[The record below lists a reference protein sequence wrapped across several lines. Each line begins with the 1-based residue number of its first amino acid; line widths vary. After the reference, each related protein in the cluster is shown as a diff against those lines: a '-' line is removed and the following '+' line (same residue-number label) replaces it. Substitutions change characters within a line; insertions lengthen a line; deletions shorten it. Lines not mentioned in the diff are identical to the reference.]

1 MSVIAPRAAA
11 RPTHASRA
19 VLQLSLP
26 FWTKWGQTVVVLG
39 SWDEER
45 KKGQPLACRHTG
57 ENELLWETRVAVP
70 LACGHVSYRY
80 AIVNEASEIEVEEGG
95 ARIVALPQDLRDTSV
110 IELQDVWQVL
120 NILYMCNGKP
130 IAVLHARACRPSDVL
145 LRPMRYN
152 RTHNRQLRL
161 GSGVQ
166 GSLSS
171 HPAQHVVASMYATL
185 TEPSSVHRTPPTP
198 PSCCQGTRS
207 GATSSGTRAPSATA
221 TSSGCRAPRARS
233 SCASASG
240 GSMHAVVR
248 GLHHTACPY
257 WGTIP

>member
-57 ENELLWETRVAVP
+57 ENELLWETRVTVP

-95 ARIVALPQDLRDTSV
+95 ARIVALPQDLLDTSV
-110 IELQDVWQVL
+110 IELQDVWQVFVVL
-120 NILYMCNGKP
+120 HMCHCKP
-130 IAVLHARACRPSDVL
+130 IAGLHARACGLPSCCCCD
-145 LRPMRYN
+145 RYN
-152 RTHNRQLRL
+152 RTHNRHHFTSFMLL
-161 GSGVQ
+161 GMGLVSPWV
-166 GSLSS
+166 
-171 HPAQHVVASMYATL
+171 PVW
-185 TEPSSVHRTPPTP
+185 
-198 PSCCQGTRS
+198 
-207 GATSSGTRAPSATA
+207 TA
-221 TSSGCRAPRARS
+221 IGQ
-233 SCASASG
+233 
-240 GSMHAVVR
+240 
-248 GLHHTACPY
+248 
-257 WGTIP
+257 